1 MEHVPAE
8 RAAELAQRKADEALQ
23 RVGEW
28 LASPPMGERLGI
40 VPRKRAWGAMA
51 GGMALGVAAGAV
63 LATMVQRRR
72 SQPAPGPDASWEE
85 EQRIAPPLG
94 YGQVDLTDPREAATT
109 TM

>member
-8 RAAELAQRKADEALQ
+8 RAAELSQRKADEALQ

-28 LASPPMGERLGI
+28 LSRPPMGERLGI
-40 VPRKRAWGAMA
+40 VARKRAWGAMA
-51 GGMALGVAAGAV
+51 GGVALGVAVGAT
-63 LATMVQRRR
+63 LAMMVHRRR
-72 SQPAPGPDASWEE
+72 AQPTPGPDASWEQ
-85 EQRIAPPLG
+85 EQGIAPPLG